1 MQKKIYVWE
10 APVRGTHWI
19 NVICLVT
26 LALTGV
32 YIGNPFI
39 VSTSP
44 DQYLM
49 GWVRFIHFVAAYIFI
64 VSLAVRIYWSFAG
77 NKYATWKA
85 LFPFTPERV
94 IKLFRQMSFYA
105 LISKEPP
112 GEIGHTALGG
122 LVYFLILVL
131 CGISAITGF
140 AMFSLY
146 NPRGTMYALFGWV
159 FSLAAISTVRLIHH
173 LIMWFLIYFVI
184 VHIYV
189 VLFLDSVERNGLL
202 SSIFDGYKF
211 KEEKKAG

>member
-10 APVRGTHWI
+10 APVRATHWI
-19 NVICLVT
+19 SVLSLVT
-26 LALTGV
+26 LALSGV

-39 VSTSP
+39 VATSP

-49 GWVRFIHFVAAYIFI
+49 GWTRFIHFVAAYVFI
-64 VSLAVRIYWSFAG
+64 VNLAVRIYWSFAG
-77 NKYATWKA
+77 NKYATWRA

-94 IKLFRQMSFYA
+94 IKLFQQMSFYA
-105 LISKEPP
+105 LISRTPP
-112 GEIGHTALGG
+112 EDIGHTPLGG
-122 LVYFLILVL
+122 IVYFIILAL
-131 CGISAITGF
+131 CGISAVTGF

-146 NPRGTMYALFGWV
+146 NPGGTMHALFGWV
-159 FSLAAISTVRLIHH
+159 FSIAAISTVRLIHH

-189 VLFLDSVERNGLL
+189 VLFLDSVEKNGLL

-211 KEEKKAG
+211 IKEGKSR